1 MIVYLI
7 NLLNQNC
14 GEFKANYIT
23 DTKKSITNTIKKEA
37 ENLEISMLEQAK
49 EDATQLIINATNRKC
64 SDKAR
69 KRANGA
75 ANYGYERYKNSKKS
89 MALEHEWVWIQ

>member
-1 MIVYLI
+1 
-7 NLLNQNC
+7 
-14 GEFKANYIT
+14 
-23 DTKKSITNTIKKEA
+23 
-37 ENLEISMLEQAK
+37 MLEQAK

-75 ANYGYERYKNSKKS
+75 ANYGYERYENSKKS
-89 MALEHEWVWIQ
+89 MALEHEWVWI